1 MDHTLAYIIH
11 PMLVQLKKTQHGA
24 PMTHDEDLPEKLR
37 STSAPPKK
45 NDWDVD
51 KNHFKRWNWV
61 LDEMIWAFNEIKL
74 DREPQFWIVKP
85 KYDWKKVSDEDW
97 TELKRIRKG
106 KRDEKKYKAY
116 YARRKNGLLLFGK
129 YYENLWD

>member
-1 MDHTLAYIIH
+1 
-11 PMLVQLKKTQHGA
+11 
-24 PMTHDEDLPEKLR
+24 
-37 STSAPPKK
+37 
-45 NDWDVD
+45 
-51 KNHFKRWNWV
+51 
-61 LDEMIWAFNEIKL
+61 MIWAFNEIKL